1 MVFTYE
7 NNVLSLIYLFFIF
20 NMLIH
25 LGCLF
30 LLYMY
35 AYTLR
40 MLTCDFELNNVFQ
53 QFQCICYNVY

>member
-1 MVFTYE
+1 MMYTYE
-7 NNVLSLIYLFFIF
+7 NNVLSLIPLFFIF

-25 LGCLF
+25 LGCLP

-40 MLTCDFELNNVFQ
+40 MLTCDFELNNVLT
-53 QFQCICYNVY
+53 ISMYLL